1 MQQDKTS
8 NDIHSASSR
17 NPLAMFAHQPE
28 GISFAGQEKGEK
40 IILLLRPHL
49 ITLVPVF
56 LVIIILLLAPI
67 YVVPFLGLVGI
78 DLRQSLNFIQ
88 SFLLTITWYL
98 FIFGY
103 TFYRFIFWYFNI
115 YLLTNERIIDFDFR
129 GILHKEIVYDFL
141 SQIQDVTPKT
151 IGFFGTFFHFGNVF
165 IQTAAQKPEFEFQEV
180 AKPNEIASEILE
192 EVRKEAAEP
201 PGVVA

>member
-1 MQQDKTS
+1 MAEEDISQS
-8 NDIHSASSR
+8 IHSTHPR
-17 NPLAMFAHQPE
+17 NPLAVFAHQPE
-28 GISFAGQEKGEK
+28 GVSFAGQEKGEK
-40 IILLLRPHL
+40 IILLLRPHP

-56 LVIIILLLAPI
+56 LLIVILLLAPI
-67 YVVPFLGLVGI
+67 YVIPLLGLVDI
-78 DLRQSLNFIQ
+78 DLKTSLNFIQ
-88 SFLLTITWYL
+88 SFLLTIIWYS

-129 GILHKEIVYDFL
+129 GILHKETAYAPL

-165 IQTAAQKPEFEFQEV
+165 IQTAAQKPEFEFHEV
-180 AKPNEIASEILE
+180 TKPNEVANEVLE